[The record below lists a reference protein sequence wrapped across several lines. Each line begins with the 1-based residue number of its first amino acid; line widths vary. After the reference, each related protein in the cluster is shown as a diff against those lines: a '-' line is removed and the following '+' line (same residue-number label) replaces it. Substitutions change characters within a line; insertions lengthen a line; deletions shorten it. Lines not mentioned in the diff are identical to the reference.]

1 MILVNDLEELFDSKN
16 VEGIAAKLLAMQQSL
31 KLLVNI
37 ADYED
42 RKLQLAE
49 LKNRLEAIAS
59 PSVVLAFTTS
69 NTGIFS
75 NCYFMPEHVN
85 FFTSCNV
92 PSSRLLIQIFPWI
105 ET

>member
-1 MILVNDLEELFDSKN
+1 MRSKSRFECEWFSVNDLEELFDSKN

-59 PSVVLAFTTS
+59 PSVVLAFTTN
-69 NTGIFS
+69 NTGKIKTKTCTCLF
-75 NCYFMPEHVN
+75 N
-85 FFTSCNV
+85 
-92 PSSRLLIQIFPWI
+92 QI
-105 ET
+105 